1 MQNLH
6 GMKNWKSLTHWMAKN
21 QFQVELIYNGS
32 VLKIKFKKSSMG
44 HKQTKYV

>member
-6 GMKNWKSLTHWMAKN
+6 GMKNWKSLTQWMAEN
-21 QFQVELIYNGS
+21 QVKVEMIYKGT

-44 HKQTKYV
+44 HKQTKYI